1 MQFNFV
7 WIKGQKH
14 KKTVNVSD
22 SDEDEYKNSGLVYD
36 SEDSDFDVD
45 DVDEVSYFASEKLLK
60 NTLLFERIA
69 ALFWKQ
75 NSTWFFYLT

>member
-1 MQFNFV
+1 
-7 WIKGQKH
+7 
-14 KKTVNVSD
+14 VNVSD

-69 ALFWKQ
+69 ALF
-75 NSTWFFYLT
+75 

>member
-45 DVDEVSYFASEKLLK
+45 DVDEVSYFVSEKLLK
-60 NTLLFERIA
+60 TY
-69 ALFWKQ
+69 
-75 NSTWFFYLT
+75 FYLKGLQPCSESRFYMFFLI